1 MKIVQFKKIFEKH
14 INLNIEL
21 SKKTLLDYKK
31 IFEIFN
37 LLNRKIKSKK
47 KIYVYGNGGSFADAS
62 HFVSELTATYKNK
75 NRIGLPFVLLSS
87 NISSL
92 TAWSNDLDY
101 ASYLDREVQTH
112 ISTGDILILI
122 STSGGNYKS
131 KQSINLLNAAK
142 KAKKNKIYVV
152 GILGNNG
159 GDLKKYCNKSYVV
172 KSKNT
177 PSIQE
182 NHKLIFHIICEL
194 FDLVY

>member
-1 MKIVQFKKIFEKH
+1 MKIREFKKIFERH

-31 IFEIFN
+31 IFKIFKI
-37 LLNRKIKSKK
+37 LNRKIKSKK

-75 NRIGLPFVLLSS
+75 KRIGLPFVLLSS

-92 TAWSNDLDY
+92 TAWSNDSDY
-101 ASYLDREVQTH
+101 TSYLEREVQSQ
-112 ISTGDILILI
+112 ISNGDILLLI
-122 STSGGNYKS
+122 STSGGNKRS

-142 KAKKNKIYVV
+142 KAKENKIYII
-152 GILGNNG
+152 GILGSNG
-159 GDLKKYCNKSYVV
+159 GDLKKYCNESYIVR
-172 KSKNT
+172 SKNT

-194 FDLVY
+194 FDLIY